1 MGGGRGW
8 VGAASPLLRLLLSIL
23 LFLLLQGAAQISAT
37 PTPTPMSTSATRVAH
52 DEAVGATRTPTAAA
66 KEGAPPL
73 SSGLDVE
80 YTLRLLPPPVSREGG
95 AADPRLASHLTLEA
109 QLLPWAV
116 GTSMGGSDGG
126 VRAGIGGCIDVGAAM
141 RAAHLALQ
149 RQPPPAGVALVVV
162 PPPPDFTCHERHGVE
177 YLLTKMTSPTTQ
189 ALIGGID
196 PGLCRVASHLADKY
210 GKLFLPWSC
219 LEVPPRV
226 QLKATAAHDSRE
238 GVSGGRKAGEEP
250 WAEGSHVA
258 MVTPT
263 ALQMAKAAVGV
274 LSHFKWRHVVLITV

>member
-1 MGGGRGW
+1 MRMMAEN
-8 VGAASPLLRLLLSIL
+8 VDC
-23 LFLLLQGAAQISAT
+23 
-37 PTPTPMSTSATRVAH
+37 RVEC
-52 DEAVGATRTPTAAA
+52 DYGN
-66 KEGAPPL
+66 G
-73 SSGLDVE
+73 
-80 YTLRLLPPPVSREGG
+80 
-95 AADPRLASHLTLEA
+95 
-109 QLLPWAV
+109 
-116 GTSMGGSDGG
+116 DGVDTKG
-126 VRAGIGGCIDVGAAM
+126 D
-141 RAAHLALQ
+141 
-149 RQPPPAGVALVVV
+149 
-162 PPPPDFTCHERHGVE
+162 DFTCHERHGVE

-238 GVSGGRKAGEEP
+238 GVGGGRKAGEEP

-263 ALQMAKAAVGV
+263 ALQMARAAVGV
-274 LSHFKWRHVVLITV
+274 LSHFKWRHVVIITVDSSYWRGLAHAVDVELRGGHRLVPALAVLPPTPAEANITQVFNIRSRPLIKAYVLVLPSTSAMLLRVMQVAEEQGITRSSVFLVLDPLYAPTPSPTPARHHARRPAGQEGGRGESRGC